1 MQQPAPG
8 PAPERPAPLAG
19 IRVVDL
25 RSLTLD
31 LTTERGEE
39 AAHRLLAHADIAVE
53 NLLVFA
59 VGFQG
64 PRPTARTAPPVL
76 GEHSTEIL
84 TELGYDEAE
93 SARILGGPAS

>member
-8 PAPERPAPLAG
+8 PAPERPALLAG

-39 AAHRLLAHADIAVE
+39 AAHRLLARADIAAE